1 MKANEFVNEDNS
13 DSGDYQQMLAFTQAN
28 RVGGVP
34 DAQQIPLALFKELK
48 KQQQQNQKLGA
59 ELDAAEQRI
68 DQATQS
74 GELSKRELGLHRGEL
89 DRERAAGEKQ
99 QAAVG
104 QLGQHYAQRERASDE
119 QMQKLTGQLEKVKN
133 KPGVDP
139 KATEELEKQIEQ
151 LNKKSVSVDH
161 LSELESTIS
170 AMQQRQT
177 VDDTEIQDL
186 MAQIEQAQKD
196 SKELKNAKQSA
207 SKEAEQ
213 TAADAI
219 DQLAQMKQD
228 LERLNRVAGEISAKS
243 DAIPSQIT
251 SLNAKLKELDS
262 ESEHQYDE
270 LLKHDQLLNKLMPGS
285 GGPTV
290 QSNSPV
296 PPAPP
301 APTAQPPV
309 PSAPQL
315 SAQSPERIA
324 ADAIARAQKRK
335 NDIRQYA
342 GQPEE
347 FTAESRFNNLIKWA
361 TGKKP

>member
-1 MKANEFVNEDNS
+1 
-13 DSGDYQQMLAFTQAN
+13 
-28 RVGGVP
+28 
-34 DAQQIPLALFKELK
+34 
-48 KQQQQNQKLGA
+48 
-59 ELDAAEQRI
+59 
-68 DQATQS
+68 
-74 GELSKRELGLHRGEL
+74 
-89 DRERAAGEKQ
+89 
-99 QAAVG
+99 
-104 QLGQHYAQRERASDE
+104 
-119 QMQKLTGQLEKVKN
+119 
-133 KPGVDP
+133 
-139 KATEELEKQIEQ
+139 
-151 LNKKSVSVDH
+151 
-161 LSELESTIS
+161 
-170 AMQQRQT
+170 
-177 VDDTEIQDL
+177 
-186 MAQIEQAQKD
+186 
-196 SKELKNAKQSA
+196 
-207 SKEAEQ
+207 
-213 TAADAI
+213 
-219 DQLAQMKQD
+219 MKQD

-243 DAIPSQIT
+243 DEIPSQIT